1 MIKNKVYS
9 MNDNIQLIKGD
20 CLVEMQNIPDKSV
33 DMILSDLPY
42 EVLHK
47 NNPNTKWDRK
57 IPFDKLWEQYNRVI
71 KDNGAIVLFAQGM
84 FTAEL
89 MMSNPKMWRYNL
101 VWDKCRVT
109 GFLNA
114 NRMPMRCHEDIC
126 VFYKSLPTYNPQY
139 TDGEPNHSRGNGK
152 HKETNRCYGKYRA
165 DYNGRTYESVPRV
178 KSTVPEG
185 KKLPRSIISIKKE
198 HESTVYHPTQKAVAL
213 LEYLINTYS
222 NEGDTILDNC
232 AGSFSTAIAAINTN
246 RCFIGIEKD
255 ENYFNIGIERII
267 ERVKFDIFST
277 NVKLIING
285 EIQE

>member
-1 MIKNKVYS
+1 MIN
-9 MNDNIQLIKGD
+9 LIHGD
-20 CLVEMQNIPDKSV
+20 CLVQMKNIPDKSI
-33 DMILSDLPY
+33 DMILCDLPY

-47 NNPNTKWDRK
+47 NNPHAQWDRK

-139 TDGEPNHSRGNGK
+139 TDGEPNHSRGNGV
-152 HKETNRCYGKYRA
+152 HKDTNRCYGKFKA
-165 DYNGRTYESVPRV
+165 DYKGRTYESVPRV
-178 KSTVPEG
+178 ESTVPEG

-213 LEYLINTYS
+213 LEYLIKTYS
-222 NEGDTILDNC
+222 NEGETILDNTM
-232 AGSFSTAIAAINTN
+232 GSGSTGVAAKLLN
-246 RCFIGIEKD
+246 RNFIGIEMN
-255 ENYFNIGIERII
+255 EEYFKIAQQRISNTQP
-267 ERVKFDIFST
+267 R
-277 NVKLIING
+277 LL
-285 EIQE
+285 